1 VDVVQMGIL
10 GDITKGFLIL
20 TVAVGVVV
28 ILQFIV
34 MEQIALALLLL
45 AGLVIPFS
53 VVAIEFRKKF
63 REFQC
68 RNCNHKFRV
77 SYLRLVFILNFR
89 GKDPAP
95 TGTAAYYLKY
105 PKCGDQCWLVPLE

>member
-1 VDVVQMGIL
+1 MDVAQTSVL

-20 TVAVGVVV
+20 TVVVGVVL
-28 ILQFIV
+28 ILMFIV
-34 MEQIALALLLL
+34 MNQIALSLLLL

-53 VVAIEFRKKF
+53 VVAFEFRKKF

-68 RNCNHKFRV
+68 RKCKHKFKV
-77 SYLRLVFILNFR
+77 SYLRLVFTLNFR

-95 TGTAAYYLKY
+95 TGTAAYHLKC
-105 PKCGDQCWLVPLE
+105 PKCGDKSWLVPLE